1 MDGGLTAP
9 PWKQPPFHAI
19 HGRSRHTAARWA
31 SKFNANEQ
39 GVGTHRRRLEFLE
52 RGGATGRREQV
63 SPTAL
68 WAPKAKLI
76 DTYNAKAVTL
86 LKGSG
91 FVEAFHLIKAAIEL
105 SLVGE
110 GIGAMPEGRGNLLT
124 ALSLNNLGCYHRRR
138 GQGRQAVRLLLRAE
152 EIEGPDVSVSTQCNL
167 CVILSDLGAL
177 AHAYERAQKLMRR
190 VQQQT
195 SEGHPLPPDRAAVVA
210 VLLYNVGVDLHHL
223 DLEQRGLRSPQR
235 LGTQAF
241 HLGTEHH
248 PDLDFQVTR
257 DGAGRGR
264 NWDYHEHHSAFRAA
278 SASKWCL
285 SQSAKVVGAHLGPA
299 HPISAA
305 LMQSAGPFSSS
316 LIKSAPPPSL
326 RPLGAMSPPP
336 SAGPA
341 GWSHGGAAWP
351 PSTAK
356 LSVDDGDGPLAAP
369 PPSLIPGKLSTDD
382 GGPEVVRSDKP
393 LHKLGRTLLGQR
405 VDGTTVSI
413 GWPNFTLI
421 DLW

>member
-9 PWKQPPFHAI
+9 PWKQSPFHAI

-52 RGGATGRREQV
+52 RGGTTGRREQV

-91 FVEAFHLIKAAIEL
+91 FVEAFHLIKAAVEL

-152 EIEGPDVSVSTQCNL
+152 EIEGTDVSVSTQCNL
-167 CVILSDLGAL
+167 CVVLSDLGAL

-223 DLEQRGLRSPQR
+223 DLEQRGLRPTQR
-235 LGTQAF
+235 LGSQAF

-264 NWDYHEHHSAFRAA
+264 NWDHHEHHSAFRAA
-278 SASKWCL
+278 NASKWCL
-285 SQSAKVVGAHLGPA
+285 SQSAKVCACMRVCVRVRACVRVCVRVHACVCACMRVCVRVHACVCVCMRVCVHVHACVHVCMCMRVCVCACASKWCLSQPA
-299 HPISAA
+299 NV
-305 LMQSAGPFSSS
+305 
-316 LIKSAPPPSL
+316 
-326 RPLGAMSPPP
+326 RPNRR
-336 SAGPA
+336 
-341 GWSHGGAAWP
+341 H
-351 PSTAK
+351 
-356 LSVDDGDGPLAAP
+356 
-369 PPSLIPGKLSTDD
+369 
-382 GGPEVVRSDKP
+382 
-393 LHKLGRTLLGQR
+393 
-405 VDGTTVSI
+405 
-413 GWPNFTLI
+413 
-421 DLW
+421 